1 MPSSDN
7 RANGLVLKWDFRD
20 MEIRSKTVE
29 RTLEP
34 LVKQVTTLCATN
46 NERKEA
52 HGKKKVSGVKKAHVL
67 VAAVEKAISMF
78 LEKGAEILNEN
89 PEASEQLG
97 NALNEVKATGNDMV
111 DSSREFAADPTSSSR
126 RATMIKAARALLSSV
141 TRLLIVA
148 DMIDVQCIV
157 QRMRDA
163 QSTLDNLNK
172 ATSQQE
178 VQERFRDFK
187 RQIENLDH
195 DASRRATDLKDASQC
210 DSIQAAR
217 AILKTTCPMLH
228 TACKA
233 YVRHP
238 EIDPARQNRDFA
250 VKQMSKALTN
260 IENVLSGQDI
270 SQSNGLYGDPG
281 SLAAALN
288 EFDHRV
294 FVEPSNYSSKAVR
307 PSLEAELER
316 IISGAALIADSTNT
330 RDERKNKIVQE
341 CNAVRQ
347 ALQDLLTEYEK
358 NAGAKE
364 PSEKLDLALASVG
377 HRTRDLR
384 RHLRRAI
391 IDHVSDSFLDT
402 QIPLLLLI
410 DAASRGSM
418 EETEQNARTF
428 LEHAKKL
435 VEVAAMTCKMC
446 SEGDYVKIVNYAAMQ
461 VDKLA
466 PQVINA
472 ARLLAARHKSKPAQ
486 ENMDAFKE
494 AWEERVHL
502 LTLAVDS
509 IITLDDF
516 LAVSEAHIVEDV
528 KNCIQAVVQKDV
540 DLLDHSAGAIRGR
553 SLRVCQVVGAE
564 MEMRP
569 LDAYSNRVKQ
579 AVIVLR
585 DSAIPQFARR
595 AEGAVEKISKK
606 PPGQVDVDEF
616 IDVCGLVHKAV
627 QDIRHAV
634 LMNRDPGDIDSDEE
648 YEYEKD
654 SEKASTIGS
663 KQQEDNRREL
673 MQRLPEEEKKKIQE
687 QIDVFK
693 VVQHKFEREVAKWD
707 ETGNDIV
714 VLAKYMCMI
723 MLEMT
728 DFTRG
733 RGPLKNTMDVIN
745 AAKKIS
751 EAGSKL
757 NALAKQI
764 ADECVESE
772 TKKDLL
778 AYLQRITLYCHQ
790 LNITSKVKAD
800 VQQVGDEL
808 IASALESATSLI
820 QSAKNLLNSVV
831 LTVKSAYIASTKYPS
846 KKAKESSLIVWKMRA
861 PGKKPLVRHDPVPQQ
876 SRGIIRR
883 ASQRRDLQPIKILSE
898 FSTAGDV

>member
-1 MPSSDN
+1 MPSTDC
-7 RANGLVLKWDFRD
+7 RLNGLVLKWDFRD
-20 MEIRSKTVE
+20 MEIRSKSVE

-34 LVKQVTTLCATN
+34 LVKQVTTLCATDS
-46 NERKEA
+46 ERKEV

-67 VAAVEKAISMF
+67 VATVEKAISMF
-78 LEKGAEILNEN
+78 VEKGTEIRNEN

-97 NALNEVKATGNDMV
+97 SALNEVKATGNDMV
-111 DSSREFAADPTSSSR
+111 NASREFAADPTSSNR
-126 RATMIKAARALLSSV
+126 RVTMIKAARALLSSV

-148 DMIDVQCIV
+148 DMIDVQYIV
-157 QRMRDA
+157 QRMKNA

-178 VQERFRDFK
+178 VQEKFRDFK
-187 RQIENLDH
+187 KQIDHLDQ
-195 DASRRATDLKDASQC
+195 DACRRAADLKDASQS

-217 AILKTTCPMLH
+217 AVLKTTCPMLH
-228 TACKA
+228 SACKA

-250 VKQMSKALTN
+250 LKQMSMALTN
-260 IENVLSGQDI
+260 IENVLSGHDS
-270 SQSNGLYGDPG
+270 SQNNGFHGASG

-294 FVEPSNYSSKAVR
+294 FVEPGNYNSQAVR

-347 ALQDLLTEYEK
+347 ALQDLLSEYER

-364 PSEKLDLALASVG
+364 PSEKLDIALVNVG

-391 IDHVSDSFLDT
+391 IDHISDSFLDT

-410 DAASRGSM
+410 DAASRGNM
-418 EETEQNARTF
+418 EETEQNASTF

-446 SEGDYVKIVNYAAMQ
+446 GEGDYVKMLNYAAMQ
-461 VDKLA
+461 VEKLA
-466 PQVINA
+466 PQVVNA

-528 KNCIQAVVQKDV
+528 KNCIQAVVQKDA

-553 SLRVCQVVGAE
+553 SLRVCQVVDAE
-564 MEMRP
+564 MELRP
-569 LDAYSNRVKQ
+569 LDAYCTRVKQ
-579 AVIVLR
+579 AVVILR
-585 DSAIPQFARR
+585 ETALPQFARK
-595 AEGAVEKISKK
+595 AEGAVEKISRK
-606 PPGQVDVDEF
+606 PPGNVDVDDF

-648 YEYEKD
+648 YEYERD
-654 SEKASTIGS
+654 SEKASAIGT

-693 VVQHKFEREVAKWD
+693 VVQHK
-707 ETGNDIV
+707 
-714 VLAKYMCMI
+714 
-723 MLEMT
+723 
-728 DFTRG
+728 
-733 RGPLKNTMDVIN
+733 
-745 AAKKIS
+745 
-751 EAGSKL
+751 
-757 NALAKQI
+757 
-764 ADECVESE
+764 
-772 TKKDLL
+772 
-778 AYLQRITLYCHQ
+778 
-790 LNITSKVKAD
+790 
-800 VQQVGDEL
+800 
-808 IASALESATSLI
+808 
-820 QSAKNLLNSVV
+820 
-831 LTVKSAYIASTKYPS
+831 
-846 KKAKESSLIVWKMRA
+846 
-861 PGKKPLVRHDPVPQQ
+861 
-876 SRGIIRR
+876 IR
-883 ASQRRDLQPIKILSE
+883 
-898 FSTAGDV
+898 T